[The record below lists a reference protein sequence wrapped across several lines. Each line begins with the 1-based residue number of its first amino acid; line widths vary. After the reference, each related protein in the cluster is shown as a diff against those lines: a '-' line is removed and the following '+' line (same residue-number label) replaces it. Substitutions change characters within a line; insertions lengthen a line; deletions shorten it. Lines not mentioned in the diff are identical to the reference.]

1 MQSDISCLNDVNSMS
16 INVVVHIV
24 EKSKSISMVNLKQ
37 VKHKIKFD
45 LICFTPCNITLP
57 RLVH

>member
-45 LICFTPCNITLP
+45 LICFTL
-57 RLVH
+57 